1 MSNKQVEAFFK
12 ILLGPHT
19 EGYICIA
26 TLEAGSER
34 FQEKFFAWP
43 KQMHDMLTFIDKVTP
58 THNVYFCPQLLR
70 APRRIKDN
78 VKICTNAWAD
88 LDECAPENMLVEP
101 SVIVESS
108 PLRFQAYWVF
118 EEDQLPEEVESI
130 TKRLAYYHAFQGADR
145 SGWDLSQLL
154 RVPGTLN
161 LKPHYQGAQVR
172 LLEINRNKY
181 RLDDFSKYPKV
192 IVEQHEKFPFPRDLA
207 DVTGEQL
214 LDRYEDILPPQ
225 ARYQFETTPDGS
237 WNEPLWKLMMVCFEA
252 ELTREE
258 TFVIARDSA
267 CNKYKRDNKPMT
279 YLWADVC
286 RSWSRHQE
294 NRKLLNPESTR
305 KQIPMLSQEEE
316 SQVSGVTTFVEE
328 YIEWA
333 SSLGDAAPQYHQAG
347 ALILLSSLLSGMVR
361 LPTSFGT
368 IKPNLWFMILADTTL
383 TRKSTAM
390 DVAMDLIEEIDSAR
404 ILATDGSIEGLM
416 GSLSTRPGQPSIFLR
431 DEFSGLLEAMVKK
444 DYYAGMAETFTKLYD
459 GKLQKRILKKEV
471 IEVKDPCLIL
481 FAGGIRNKVC
491 GLLTSEHVSSGFIPR
506 FVFITAESDVARVRP
521 LGPPSGQNIAAR
533 NRMLERLRNLANHYK
548 DEPDM
553 RQVGGQFVYHQPEP
567 WAAALTPEA
576 WRRYN
581 ELEAMM
587 MDAGLK
593 SPHPDIYTPTYD
605 RLCKSIL
612 KAAILIA
619 ASRKLLP
626 AGKEIKVEL
635 NDLLLAIRYG
645 QQWRTY
651 TNEVISNVGLG
662 STERE
667 FDKVLQAVTREPGVA
682 RSVLMQRYHLTAR
695 TADFIFSTLEQRG
708 MIDRMK
714 AGATERLFPFG
725 GKARQTPK
733 GVPTK

>member
-1 MSNKQVEAFFK
+1 MLSKQVETFFK
-12 ILLGPHT
+12 LLLGPHT
-19 EGYICIA
+19 EGFICIA
-26 TLEAGSER
+26 TLARDSEM
-34 FQEKFFAWP
+34 FQERFFAWP
-43 KQMHDMLTFIDKVTP
+43 SQLPQMMEFIDKVTP

-70 APRRIKDN
+70 KPRRIKDN

-88 LDECAPENMLVEP
+88 LDECGYENMLVEP
-101 SVIVESS
+101 SVVVESS
-108 PLRFQAYWVF
+108 PLRYQAYWIF
-118 EEDQLPEEVESI
+118 EEDQLPEDTEAI
-130 TKRLAYYHAFQGADR
+130 TKRIAYYHAFQGADR

-154 RVPGTLN
+154 RVPGTQN
-161 LKPHYQGAQVR
+161 FKPQYQGAQVR
-172 LLEINRNKY
+172 ILEINRNKY
-181 RLDDFSKYPKV
+181 RPDDFKQYPKI
-192 IVEQHEKFPFPRDLA
+192 IVEQHEKFPFPTDID
-207 DVTGEQL
+207 DVTGEL
-214 LDRYEDILPPQ
+214 LLERYEDILPPQ
-225 ARYQFETTPDGS
+225 ARMLFETEPDGS
-237 WNEPLWKLMMVCFEA
+237 WNEPLWKLEMVCFEA

-258 TFVIARDSA
+258 TYVICRDSA
-267 CNKYKRDNKPMT
+267 VNKFKRDGKPLT

-294 NRKLLNPESTR
+294 NRKLLNPETTR
-305 KQIPMLSQEEE
+305 KQLPLLTQEEE
-316 SQVSGVTTFVEE
+316 SRISGVTTFVEE

-459 GKLQKRILKKEV
+459 GKLQKRILKKEI

-506 FVFITAESDVARVRP
+506 FVFITAESDVGRVRP
-521 LGPPSGQNIAAR
+521 LGPPSLANTTAR
-533 NRMLERLRNLANHYK
+533 NRIMDKLKEMATHYK
-548 DEPDM
+548 DEPSL
-553 RQVGGQFVYHQPEP
+553 QTVGGQLVYHQPQP
-567 WAAALTPEA
+567 WSAMLTPEA
-576 WRRYN
+576 WKRYN
-581 ELEAMM
+581 ALEAMM

-612 KAAILIA
+612 KAAVLIA
-619 ASRKLLP
+619 ASRQRVP
-626 AGKEIKVEL
+626 QGREIRVEL
-635 NDLLLAIRYG
+635 NDLLVAMRYG
-645 QQWRTY
+645 QQWRAY
-651 TNEVISNVGLG
+651 TNEVVSNVGLG

-667 FDKVLQAVTREPGVA
+667 FDKILTAIRRDPGVA

-695 TADFIFSTLEQRG
+695 TADFIFGTLEQRG
-708 MIDRMK
+708 QIDRQRQ
-714 AGATERLFPFG
+714 GATERLFPFG
-725 GKARQTPK
+725 GKSHPTK